1 MNTVDSSFNRFSFQ
15 GCNNRSIQLSLKQHD
30 LHFSHCIDK
39 DIVDKIIPV
48 ENIKLNT
55 WYWIA
60 MNYTKRSMRRS
71 SVSIFFN
78 EKCVFEERISYPDS
92 FDGGKKSSYQVC
104 FGKQMDQSQKPLSGQ
119 EYTMIFILII

>member
-1 MNTVDSSFNRFSFQ
+1 MNITDSLFHSFSLH

-30 LHFSHCIDK
+30 LHFYHCIDK

-71 SVSIFFN
+71 NVSIFFN